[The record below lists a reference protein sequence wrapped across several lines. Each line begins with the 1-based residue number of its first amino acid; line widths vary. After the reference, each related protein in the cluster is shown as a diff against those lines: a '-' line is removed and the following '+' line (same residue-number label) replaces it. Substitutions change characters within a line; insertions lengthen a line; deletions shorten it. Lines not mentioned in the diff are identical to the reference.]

1 MRIISSF
8 APLVV
13 MALISV
19 LLALGLRHDPQNL
32 PSAMIDR
39 PLPAFDLP
47 PVRAEP
53 DGLKR
58 ADVIGEVAMINVF
71 ASWCEGCRI
80 EHPVL
85 MRASRAGRV
94 PIYGVDWK
102 DDRAKGA
109 AWLIRHGD
117 PYTRVGADI
126 NSALAI
132 DLGLTGAP
140 ETYIIDRKGRIR
152 YKQIGPITDNIWIDT
167 IEPILR
173 KLEQE
178 GP

>member
-1 MRIISSF
+1 MRIIS
-8 APLVV
+8 ALIPLIV

-19 LLALGLRHDPQNL
+19 LLALGLRHNPQDL
-32 PSAMIDR
+32 PSVMIDR
-39 PLPAFDLP
+39 PLPKFDLP
-47 PVRAEP
+47 PVRAESH
-53 DGLKR
+53 GLKR
-58 ADVIGEVAMINVF
+58 DDVIGDVALINVF
-71 ASWCEGCRI
+71 ASWCEGCRV

-85 MRASRAGRV
+85 MRASRANRV
-94 PIYGVDWK
+94 PIYGVNWK

-117 PYTRVGADI
+117 PYNRVGADV

-132 DLGLTGAP
+132 DLGVTGAP

-167 IEPILR
+167 IEPIIR
-173 KLEQE
+173 ELEQE
-178 GP
+178 VP